1 MSKYNSYK
9 IMTENKDIYEA
20 IKLGIEG
27 NIFINKKIS

>member
-20 IKLGIEG
+20 SKLGIED